1 MIALYA
7 RNSPDEIL
15 TRVGRKY
22 AKLETACQKA
32 RTLAVFEC
40 EVRDLSLP
48 RSRSLKTIC
57 EVDEQRLQ
65 ASHGDSIHAKEYR
78 AALALIDAHTELWIQ
93 GNVQ

>member
-7 RNSPDEIL
+7 RTSPEDVL

-22 AKLETACQKA
+22 ATLDKACSKA

-48 RSRSLKTIC
+48 RSRSLKTIF
-57 EVDEQRLQ
+57 
-65 ASHGDSIHAKEYR
+65 
-78 AALALIDAHTELWIQ
+78 IQ
-93 GNVQ
+93 GEEIAPTSH

>member
-48 RSRSLKTIC
+48 RSRSLKTIF
-57 EVDEQRLQ
+57 
-65 ASHGDSIHAKEYR
+65 
-78 AALALIDAHTELWIQ
+78 IQ
-93 GNVQ
+93 GEEIAPTAH

>member
-32 RTLAVFEC
+32 RTLAAFEV
-40 EVRDLSLP
+40 EIRDESLP
-48 RSRSLKTIC
+48 RSRSLKTIF
-57 EVDEQRLQ
+57 
-65 ASHGDSIHAKEYR
+65 
-78 AALALIDAHTELWIQ
+78 IQ
-93 GNVQ
+93 GEEIAPTTH

>member
-48 RSRSLKTIC
+48 RSRSLKTIF
-57 EVDEQRLQ
+57 
-65 ASHGDSIHAKEYR
+65 
-78 AALALIDAHTELWIQ
+78 IQ
-93 GNVQ
+93 GKEVAPTTH

>member
-32 RTLAVFEC
+32 RTLAVFEVETSPC
-40 EVRDLSLP
+40 PAPD
-48 RSRSLKTIC
+48 
-57 EVDEQRLQ
+57 
-65 ASHGDSIHAKEYR
+65 H
-78 AALALIDAHTELWIQ
+78 
-93 GNVQ
+93 

>member
-48 RSRSLKTIC
+48 RSRSLKTIF
-57 EVDEQRLQ
+57 
-65 ASHGDSIHAKEYR
+65 
-78 AALALIDAHTELWIQ
+78 IQ
-93 GNVQ
+93 GEELAPTAH

>member
-7 RNSPDEIL
+7 RTSPEDML

-22 AKLETACQKA
+22 ATLDKACQKA

-48 RSRSLKTIC
+48 RSRSLKTIF
-57 EVDEQRLQ
+57 
-65 ASHGDSIHAKEYR
+65 
-78 AALALIDAHTELWIQ
+78 IQ
-93 GNVQ
+93 GKEVAPITH

>member
-7 RNSPDEIL
+7 RNSPDDIL

-22 AKLETACQKA
+22 ATLDKACQKA

-48 RSRSLKTIC
+48 RSRSLKTIF
-57 EVDEQRLQ
+57 
-65 ASHGDSIHAKEYR
+65 
-78 AALALIDAHTELWIQ
+78 IQ
-93 GNVQ
+93 GEELAPTAH

>member
-32 RTLAVFEC
+32 RTLAAFEV
-40 EVRDLSLP
+40 EIRDESLP
-48 RSRSLKTIC
+48 RSRSLKTIF
-57 EVDEQRLQ
+57 
-65 ASHGDSIHAKEYR
+65 
-78 AALALIDAHTELWIQ
+78 IQ
-93 GNVQ
+93 GEEVAPTTH

>member
-7 RNSPDEIL
+7 RTSPEDML

-40 EVRDLSLP
+40 EVRDESLP
-48 RSRSLKTIC
+48 RSRSLKTIF
-57 EVDEQRLQ
+57 
-65 ASHGDSIHAKEYR
+65 
-78 AALALIDAHTELWIQ
+78 IQ
-93 GNVQ
+93 GEELAPTAH

>member
-22 AKLETACQKA
+22 AKLETAVARA

-40 EVRDLSLP
+40 EIRDESLP
-48 RSRSLKTIC
+48 RSRSLKTIF
-57 EVDEQRLQ
+57 
-65 ASHGDSIHAKEYR
+65 
-78 AALALIDAHTELWIQ
+78 IQ
-93 GNVQ
+93 GKEVAPTTH

>member
-40 EVRDLSLP
+40 EVRDESLP
-48 RSRSLKTIC
+48 RARSLKTIFV
-57 EVDEQRLQ
+57 EGREI
-65 ASHGDSIHAKEYR
+65 APTSH
-78 AALALIDAHTELWIQ
+78 
-93 GNVQ
+93 

>member
-32 RTLAVFEC
+32 RTLAAFEV

-48 RSRSLKTIC
+48 RSRSLKTIF
-57 EVDEQRLQ
+57 
-65 ASHGDSIHAKEYR
+65 
-78 AALALIDAHTELWIQ
+78 IQ
-93 GNVQ
+93 GEELAPTAH

>member
-7 RNSPDEIL
+7 RTSPEDVL

-22 AKLETACQKA
+22 ATLDKACQKA

-48 RSRSLKTIC
+48 RSRSLKTIF
-57 EVDEQRLQ
+57 
-65 ASHGDSIHAKEYR
+65 
-78 AALALIDAHTELWIQ
+78 IQ
-93 GNVQ
+93 GEEIAPTAH

>member
-7 RNSPDEIL
+7 RNSPDDIL

-22 AKLETACQKA
+22 ATLDKACQKA

-48 RSRSLKTIC
+48 RSRSLKTIF
-57 EVDEQRLQ
+57 
-65 ASHGDSIHAKEYR
+65 
-78 AALALIDAHTELWIQ
+78 IQ
-93 GNVQ
+93 GKEVAPTTH

>member
-32 RTLAVFEC
+32 RTLAAFEV
-40 EVRDLSLP
+40 EIRDESLP
-48 RSRSLKTIC
+48 RSRSLKTIF
-57 EVDEQRLQ
+57 
-65 ASHGDSIHAKEYR
+65 
-78 AALALIDAHTELWIQ
+78 IQ
-93 GNVQ
+93 GKEVAPTSH

>member
-22 AKLETACQKA
+22 AKMETACQKA
-32 RTLAVFEC
+32 RTLAAFEV

-48 RSRSLKTIC
+48 RSRSLKTIF
-57 EVDEQRLQ
+57 
-65 ASHGDSIHAKEYR
+65 
-78 AALALIDAHTELWIQ
+78 IQ
-93 GNVQ
+93 GEEIAPTAH

>member
-40 EVRDLSLP
+40 EVRDESLP
-48 RSRSLKTIC
+48 RSRSLKTIF
-57 EVDEQRLQ
+57 
-65 ASHGDSIHAKEYR
+65 
-78 AALALIDAHTELWIQ
+78 IQ
-93 GNVQ
+93 GEEIAPTTH

>member
-48 RSRSLKTIC
+48 RSRSLKTIF
-57 EVDEQRLQ
+57 
-65 ASHGDSIHAKEYR
+65 
-78 AALALIDAHTELWIQ
+78 IQ
-93 GNVQ
+93 GEEVVPTTN